1 MISEPNMIVRTIV
14 AELED
19 LPDEK
24 IVEVLDFV
32 RFLRVRYGINGKR
45 YAPRVLNK
53 ERLAQLYA
61 ESADEDVQLAETGI
75 TDYAEGLK
83 REDSN
88 AEG

>member
-45 YAPRVLNK
+45 YAPRVLDK

-61 ESADEDVQLAETGI
+61 ESADEDVQLAETGM

-83 REDSN
+83 REDFN

>member
-1 MISEPNMIVRTIV
+1 MSANANVVVQAIVSELT
-14 AELED
+14 E

-32 RFLRVRYGINGKR
+32 RFLRVRYGVKIKR
-45 YAPRVLNK
+45 HTARMFNE

-61 ESADEDVQLAETGI
+61 ESADEDAQLAETGI
-75 TDYAEGLK
+75 TEYADGLK
-83 REDSN
+83 REDAN